1 MRTLAVFSNN
11 KNAKIAAEELIRKAE
26 NLLNFI
32 PDLVLFYATLKYNG
46 HYQEMLDIL
55 QARFGDIPQIGASVD
70 VMIFPDDMRT
80 DGAAL
85 VLCEDEDAR
94 IEVKSANE
102 NGATRSAEKLAK
114 KIKCDKG
121 VVILHFPLAHVPDV
135 IRSTEFFA
143 MGKYFSFRANK
154 GDIKTKRKMAR
165 KFSDYCEQSKIFYL
179 PPTILEIF
187 AKKFEYKVPVV
198 GMNVMHTQ
206 LKFNS
211 PSIFSNFKDIDDG
224 IAALVIEKDNVE
236 VVYDDIF
243 PDKGVTIEETMK
255 IFKTKFKVV
264 KEFKVLFDKNVLIS
278 LDNLPPIKAIKD
290 AIGALEK
297 NEFELK
303 DNLSKGGIQVSV
315 PYFIA
320 FFNKK
325 TSGFVFIGIDSYFP
339 FDLFPFFI
347 DIEDFSDTVFLAQEF
362 MYINMNDYISGL
374 YLLSENSNFK
384 LFCVDGGSISA
395 FGNKVIEFKNEIN
408 NVQNDNYFGILT
420 APSSVFLPEKFK
432 RRNNIAE
439 IKKNIFY
446 TSGGTNIFLSI

>member
-11 KNAKIAAEELIRKAE
+11 KNAKMAAEELIRKAE

-55 QARFGDIPQIGASVD
+55 QTRFGDIPQIGASVD

-94 IEVKSANE
+94 IEVRSANE

-121 VVILHFPLAHVPDV
+121 VVILHFPLAHVPD
-135 IRSTEFFA
+135 IIGSTEFFA

-211 PSIFSNFKDIDDG
+211 PSIFSNFKDIEDG

-278 LDNLPPIKAIKD
+278 LDDMPPIKAIKD

-297 NEFELK
+297 NELELK

-374 YLLSENSNFK
+374 YLLNENSNFK

-395 FGNKVIEFKNEIN
+395 FGNKVIEFKSEIN
-408 NVQNDNYFGILT
+408 NIQNDNYFGILT
-420 APSSVFLPEKFK
+420 APSSVFLPERFK